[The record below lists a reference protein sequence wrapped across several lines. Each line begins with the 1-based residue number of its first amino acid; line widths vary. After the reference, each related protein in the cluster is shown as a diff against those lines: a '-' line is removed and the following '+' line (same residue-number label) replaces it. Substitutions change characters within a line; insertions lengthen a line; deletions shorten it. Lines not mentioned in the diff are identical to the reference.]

1 VKPLVFIPH
10 HENGV
15 LVQGKPLDRVCNKF
29 ATHNLWMPQ
38 PITQAEF
45 ELRVN
50 RLRWSLLLVWASVT
64 FCVAFFAR
72 SFDGLFFDRP
82 VGFWMAA
89 QGSVLIFLIITWV
102 YALWVN
108 AWERLINKS

>member
-1 VKPLVFIPH
+1 M
-10 HENGV
+10 
-15 LVQGKPLDRVCNKF
+15 QGKPLVRVCNRF
-29 ATHNLWMPQ
+29 ATHNIWMPQ
-38 PITQAEF
+38 QITQAEF

-50 RLRWSLLLVWASVT
+50 RLRWGLLLVWGSVT

-72 SFDGLFFDRP
+72 SFDEVFFDRP
-82 VGFWMAA
+82 LGFWMAA

-108 AWERLINKS
+108 AWERQMNKH

>member
-1 VKPLVFIPH
+1 MKPLVFIPH

-15 LVQGKPLDRVCNKF
+15 LVQGKPLDRVCNNF
-29 ATHNLWMPQ
+29 ATHNLCMAQ

-45 ELRVN
+45 ELRVS
-50 RLRWSLLLVWASVT
+50 RLRWSLLFVWASVT

-72 SFDGLFFDRP
+72 SFDGVLFDRP

-89 QGSVLIFLIITWV
+89 QGSVLIFLLITWV

-108 AWERLINKS
+108 RWERLIQTA

>member
-1 VKPLVFIPH
+1 M
-10 HENGV
+10 E
-15 LVQGKPLDRVCNKF
+15 GKPLDCVCNRF
-29 ATHNLWMPQ
+29 ATHNSQMSQ
-38 PITQAEF
+38 QITQAEF

-50 RLRWSLLLVWASVT
+50 RLRWGLLLVWGSVT

-72 SFDGLFFDRP
+72 SFDEVFFDRP
-82 VGFWMAA
+82 LGFWMAA

-108 AWERLINKS
+108 AWERLIPTGNLPTSNQSED